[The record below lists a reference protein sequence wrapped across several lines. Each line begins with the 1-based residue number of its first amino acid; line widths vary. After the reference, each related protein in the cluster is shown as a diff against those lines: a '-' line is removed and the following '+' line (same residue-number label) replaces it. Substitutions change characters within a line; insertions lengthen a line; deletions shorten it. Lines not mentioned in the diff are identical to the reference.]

1 MLELELELK
10 NWQELQVVV
19 TQELQSTENDTKSF
33 CWPSNEKAH
42 FIFKMFTEFS
52 TY

>member
-33 CWPSNEKAH
+33 LLA
-42 FIFKMFTEFS
+42 FKQKGS
-52 TY
+52 LHIQNVY